1 MNNETL
7 AINTYIMVAEVVV
20 LNVLGVFGNI
30 QLLWMTVRKS
40 SFHSKPGILLGL
52 NSFNHLLCLL
62 FEVVDLGFALTFKP
76 ISRRTCYSVIFFYIF
91 VVCHQ
96 SAMTLMMS
104 VDLLI
109 ALLVPVWYRIC
120 PTKPYIVTC
129 VLFCTVFAFPFS
141 LWGWIA
147 VNDDLIPFCNPPLGL
162 APMVSEVWSI
172 ANISIN
178 SVVVVVYAS
187 IIALVHFRRQS
198 RTCHESNKV
207 IRRLKVIVIIFICS
221 WYMAILGVNIGHA
234 FGFEEDQIF
243 LLQSNML
250 IFALICYT
258 QTFYVCIWR
267 SSEYMA
273 AFKEQLALMMCWRK
287 PRDPVTSSASKI
299 FKQAS
304 SRGW

>member
-109 ALLVPVWYRIC
+109 ALLVYVLTSFQHIVSTPYRFC
-120 PTKPYIVTC
+120 KK
-129 VLFCTVFAFPFS
+129 LFRFS
-141 LWGWIA
+141 FSSLEDRYSKKNMLSSLRFNIT
-147 VNDDLIPFCNPPLGL
+147 LLGL

-187 IIALVHFRRQS
+187 IIALVHFRS
-198 RTCHESNKV
+198 DNKV